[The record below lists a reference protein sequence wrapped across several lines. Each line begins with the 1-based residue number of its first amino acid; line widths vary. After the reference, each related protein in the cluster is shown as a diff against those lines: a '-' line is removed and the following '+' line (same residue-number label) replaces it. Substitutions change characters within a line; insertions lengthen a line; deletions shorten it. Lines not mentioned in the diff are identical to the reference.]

1 MGSTVQK
8 IILCLTRTCSPI
20 ASGFLLITIINIPLI
35 LLSMSLKSF
44 CAWLAGL
51 ADGGQHISRPL
62 RQLQLRRLLLQVSTY
77 PTKISVK
84 TIIILFQAGLAA
96 RSYCRRWSRKD
107 IANNITN
114 HKLSQLIKLWSFPRH
129 GSSGAAKWC
138 RSVSRRENPSG
149 TNHDF
154 YCTYLCH
161 TDKSRDPALVDYD
174 CYHRPLCH
182 NDLSHSC
189 WGGHLGS

>member
-8 IILCLTRTCSPI
+8 IILCLTRTCSLI
-20 ASGFLLITIINIPLI
+20 APGYHYYQYSL
-35 LLSMSLKSF
+35 LLSISLKLF

-84 TIIILFQAGLAA
+84 TIILLLQAGLAA
-96 RSYCRRWSRKD
+96 RAHCRRWSCID

-114 HKLSQLIKLWSFPRH
+114 HQSQLITTNQTLIFPQTWEQWSCEMVPVSQQEWKSIRDRLWFLLHLS
-129 GSSGAAKWC
+129 
-138 RSVSRRENPSG
+138 
-149 TNHDF
+149 
-154 YCTYLCH
+154 
-161 TDKSRDPALVDYD
+161 
-174 CYHRPLCH
+174 
-182 NDLSHSC
+182 LSH
-189 WGGHLGS
+189 W